1 MRRIRIRFSFLCFNA
16 LLFCLCD
23 GKMIASFY
31 AVCLLHELGH
41 IAALRLTGGELRSVE
56 LSCFGI
62 RMTAA
67 PAANVKRGAAVLL
80 SGPAANL
87 LLYAVLMLTGKCP
100 ETASLS
106 LAAGVFNL
114 LPLSSL
120 DGGALLDMLA
130 EGSVQERQIQLCM
143 KAVRIAAAGVLI
155 ALIAAEFA
163 VIL

>member
-67 PAANVKRGAAVLL
+67 PAADVKRGAAVLL

-87 LLYAVLMLTGKCP
+87 LLYAVLTLTGKCP

-106 LAAGVFNL
+106 LAAGLFNL

-130 EGSVQERQIQLCM
+130 EGSVRERQIQLCM

-163 VIL
+163 VII

>member
-1 MRRIRIRFSFLCFNA
+1 MSRIRIRFSFLCFNA
-16 LLFCLCD
+16 VLFCLCD
-23 GKMIASFY
+23 GRMIVSFY
-31 AVCLLHELGH
+31 TVCLLHELGH
-41 IAALRLTGGELRSVE
+41 IAALRLTGGELRAVE

-67 PAANVKRGAAVLL
+67 PAADVKRGAAVLL

-87 LLYAVLMLTGKCP
+87 LLYALLTVTGKCP

-106 LAAGVFNL
+106 LAAGLFNL

-130 EGSVQERQIQLCM
+130 EGSVCERQIQLAL
-143 KAVRIAAAGVLI
+143 KALRIAAAAALLLLI
-155 ALIAAEFA
+155 GAEMA
-163 VIL
+163 KT

>member
-1 MRRIRIRFSFLCFNA
+1 MSRVRVGFSFLCFNA

-23 GKMIASFY
+23 GSMILSFY

-56 LSCFGI
+56 LTCFGV

-67 PAANVKRGAAVLL
+67 PAADLKRGAAVLL

-87 LLYAVLMLTGKCP
+87 MLYAVLTAAGVCR
-100 ETASLS
+100 ETAELS
-106 LAAGVFNL
+106 LAAGLFNL
-114 LPLSSL
+114 LPFSSL

-130 EGSVQERQIQLCM
+130 EGSVCERQIQLAL
-143 KAVRIAAAGVLI
+143 KALRIAAAAALLLLI
-155 ALIAAEFA
+155 GAEMA
-163 VIL
+163 KI

>member
-41 IAALRLTGGELRSVE
+41 IAALRFTGGELRSVE

-67 PAANVKRGAAVLL
+67 PAADVKRGAAVLL

-106 LAAGVFNL
+106 LAAGLFNL

-130 EGSVQERQIQLCM
+130 EGSVRERQIQLCM

-163 VIL
+163 VII

>member
-87 LLYAVLMLTGKCP
+87 LLYAVLMLTEKCP

-130 EGSVQERQIQLCM
+130 EGSVRERQIQLCM

-155 ALIAAEFA
+155 ALIAVEFA
-163 VIL
+163 EII

>member
-106 LAAGVFNL
+106 LAAGLFNL

-130 EGSVQERQIQLCM
+130 EGSVRERQIQLCM

-163 VIL
+163 EII